1 MAEERKTKEAENLAA
16 LSVEE
21 MFQELNRLLASMERE
36 DATLEESFAS
46 YEKGMKLVQLC
57 REKIDGVEKK
67 VKQLSGD
74 GTLEDFE

>member
-1 MAEERKTKEAENLAA
+1 MAEERKTKEEENLAA

-57 REKIDGVEKK
+57 RG
-67 VKQLSGD
+67 
-74 GTLEDFE
+74 EDRRRGEEGKAALRGRHAGRF